1 MFYSLININIK
12 MSEYI
17 EYNLVLFT
25 KSIAMADIV
34 LEEGDFPQGTRNNNS
49 NSILYESC
57 YNSSEFNLS
66 TASLSND
73 KYKGFIDDNELSK
86 REISDLLCKI

>member
-1 MFYSLININIK
+1 
-12 MSEYI
+12 MSDFI

-34 LEEGDFPQGTRNNNS
+34 LDDSEFVHETNNS
-49 NSILYESC
+49 NSGSVLCESC
-57 YNSSEFNLS
+57 YNSSEFDLS

-86 REISDLLCKI
+86 REITDLLCKI